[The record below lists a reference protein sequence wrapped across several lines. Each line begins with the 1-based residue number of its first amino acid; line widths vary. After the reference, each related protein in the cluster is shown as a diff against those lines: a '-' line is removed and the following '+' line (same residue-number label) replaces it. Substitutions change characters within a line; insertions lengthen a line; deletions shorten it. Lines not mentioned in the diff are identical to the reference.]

1 MLENRNLIKP
11 KKAITLLKPMCFH
24 SHQFKN
30 YYIKE
35 EKKFFQNTFIQNKS
49 RYKFAPKNKI
59 LKVIYVHNLNL

>member
-35 EKKFFQNTFIQNKS
+35 EKISFKTHLFEINPVTNLLQKTKFSK
-49 RYKFAPKNKI
+49 
-59 LKVIYVHNLNL
+59 